1 MSTGEVTTTEENK
14 METPADIEKGLA
26 EARRIS
32 EFRLKT
38 LSQLIGVY
46 IDTFSAEMVS
56 TNGKSYADKLIAAK
70 ALKEGILFALDFGLG
85 VTKANIRDGGRLS
98 KEVNG
103 LAGTLVQ
110 ALDTRFILLADNM
123 KKLQEQDDAAAQN
136 QTETNT
142 VTEENKE
149 ANNG

>member
-1 MSTGEVTTTEENK
+1 MSTGEVTETVNNEQ
-14 METPADIEKGLA
+14 TPADLEKGLA

-56 TNGKSYADKLIAAK
+56 TNGKSYKDKLIAAK

-85 VTKANIRDGGRLS
+85 VTKANIRDGGKLS

-123 KKLQEQDDAAAQN
+123 KKLEEEAQASQN
-136 QTETNT
+136 QAETTT